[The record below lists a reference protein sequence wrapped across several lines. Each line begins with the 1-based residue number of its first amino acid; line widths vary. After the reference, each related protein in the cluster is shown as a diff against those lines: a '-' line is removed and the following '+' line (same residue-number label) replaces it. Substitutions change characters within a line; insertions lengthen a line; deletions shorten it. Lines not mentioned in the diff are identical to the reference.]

1 MTNFCNKIPLYF
13 QDVEVQVAP
22 WNTTKAY
29 MLAMKVSLTKKKQIM
44 DKCQFGCGI
53 LKMVGPKMQVFCPR
67 INMLKGFFLQSCD
80 ELWFVKKCKNSID
93 KLSKHKN

>member
-29 MLAMKVSLTKKKQIM
+29 MLAMKVSLTKIYIKKPSNGQM
-44 DKCQFGCGI
+44 SVRMWNFKDGG
-53 LKMVGPKMQVFCPR
+53 
-67 INMLKGFFLQSCD
+67 S
-80 ELWFVKKCKNSID
+80 
-93 KLSKHKN
+93 